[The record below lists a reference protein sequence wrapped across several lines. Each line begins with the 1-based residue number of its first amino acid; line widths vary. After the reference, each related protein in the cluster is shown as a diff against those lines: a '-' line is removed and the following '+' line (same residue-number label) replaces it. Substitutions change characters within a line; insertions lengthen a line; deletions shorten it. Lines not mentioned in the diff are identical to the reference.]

1 MLKNQ
6 EKTKHSEYY
15 QRNKEKR
22 NIQAKEYYEKK
33 KKQAELANKK
43 HYQANS
49 IKVLLSFKEY
59 TELNQQK
66 KKLWL
71 DFCWTIQDC
80 QKGGDIVQIQ
90 KIEQLADNL
99 IRDYYQTAK
108 DKSKIKGNWN
118 SLSEKQQAKLIK
130 YWAQEKVR
138 KEKELTEQLTEQENQ
153 GKEYE
158 KEIELAKFHEER
170 GKVNCECY
178 YCENKKTIQGEIKEQ
193 MLNNQKQKQKE
204 QCPEC
209 QKWVKELD
217 EENGMCRKCVK
228 KYEG

>member
-1 MLKNQ
+1 MPKTP

-33 KKQAELANKK
+33 KRQEQLSAQK
-43 HYQANS
+43 HYRANS

-59 TELNQQK
+59 TEINQQK

-90 KIEQLADNL
+90 KIEQLANNL

-108 DKSKIKGNWN
+108 DKVKIKVKW
-118 SLSEKQQAKLIK
+118 
-130 YWAQEKVR
+130 
-138 KEKELTEQLTEQENQ
+138 
-153 GKEYE
+153 GKT
-158 KEIELAKFHEER
+158 
-170 GKVNCECY
+170 G
-178 YCENKKTIQGEIKEQ
+178 
-193 MLNNQKQKQKE
+193 
-204 QCPEC
+204 
-209 QKWVKELD
+209 
-217 EENGMCRKCVK
+217 
-228 KYEG
+228 